1 VQTAEPLQRAS
12 ATAGAQY
19 DPRHPEATALYR
31 VLQAHLPAF
40 LASWSDASEDRTL
53 PRFVTD
59 ELRAR
64 RGEEVVIR
72 FIIGQESGT
81 RGYRDRQCTALMF
94 PMLQVRGGRY
104 GQKLS

>member
-1 VQTAEPLQRAS
+1 LVQAAEPLQRAS

-40 LASWSDASEDRTL
+40 LASWSDASEGRTL

-59 ELRAR
+59 ELRVFLTCGIPQHGFA
-64 RGEEVVIR
+64 
-72 FIIGQESGT
+72 QL
-81 RGYRDRQCTALMF
+81 Y
-94 PMLQVRGGRY
+94 
-104 GQKLS
+104 